1 MNESIQ
7 QMIDIDGPDGVDI
20 TIIGD
25 RVWVNVNGV
34 CKLRVQRATVIL
46 VNDERQEK
54 EKCS

>member
-46 VNDERQEK
+46 VNDERK
-54 EKCS
+54 ENE